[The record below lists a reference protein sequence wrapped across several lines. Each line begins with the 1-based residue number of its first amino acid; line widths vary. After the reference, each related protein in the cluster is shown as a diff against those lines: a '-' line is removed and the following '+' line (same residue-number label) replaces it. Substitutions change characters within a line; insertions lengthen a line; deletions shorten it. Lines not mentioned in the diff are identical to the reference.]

1 MSPLS
6 TSLLATEG
14 FREEETLGS
23 GPWAA
28 HSPPRLPAER
38 GAGQLLNTQL
48 TSAVELALVGLLL
61 GPPACGWCITNHIW
75 LMS

>member
-1 MSPLS
+1 MGEPTLRVS
-6 TSLLATEG
+6 EG
-14 FREEETLGS
+14 RREEEAPGS

-28 HSPPRLPAER
+28 HPPPGLPAER

-48 TSAVELALVGLLL
+48 APAVELALVGLFL
-61 GPPACGWCITNHIW
+61 GLPARGWCITNHMW